1 MRADLITK
9 CAWIVIAISLAWI
22 ALRPLATPSM
32 VEAQAAQVHPF
43 YVEPGV
49 NLLRAPDGS
58 RQVYGKVMIDMRNGK
73 VWGFP
78 TLQSDSVYPY
88 DPMSSTPQTSRPF
101 LLGRF
106 SLSDTDK

>member
-1 MRADLITK
+1 MRADFITRST
-9 CAWIVIAISLAWI
+9 WIVIAISMAWI
-22 ALRPLATPSM
+22 AFRPLTAPSS
-32 VEAQAAQVHPF
+32 VKAQAGEVHPF

-49 NLLRAPDGS
+49 SLLRAPDGS

-88 DPMSSTPQTSRPF
+88 DPMSSTAQTSRPF

-106 SLSDTDK
+106 ALGDTDK

>member
-1 MRADLITK
+1 MRVDSVTK
-9 CAWIVIAISLAWI
+9 CAWIVIALSLAWI
-22 ALRPLATPSM
+22 AFRPLTMPFA
-32 VEAQAAQVHPF
+32 VKAQTGEVHPF

-49 NLLRAPDGS
+49 NLPRSPDGS

-88 DPMSSTPQTSRPF
+88 DPMSSTAQTSRPF

-106 SLSDTDK
+106 AFADTEK